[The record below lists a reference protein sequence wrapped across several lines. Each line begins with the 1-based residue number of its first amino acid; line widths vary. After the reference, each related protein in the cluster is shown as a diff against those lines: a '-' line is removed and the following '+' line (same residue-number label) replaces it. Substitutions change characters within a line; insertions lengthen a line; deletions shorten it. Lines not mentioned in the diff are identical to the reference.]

1 MLKLNKGTEL
11 SKEVIKMNGREETL
25 QYIKE
30 LCLMNDKFMSKC
42 FEDIACT
49 ELLLHIILEKNDL
62 QVHTV
67 LTQHQIKNL
76 QGRSVTLD
84 IYATDS
90 TGKKYNIEVQRTNA
104 GAIPK
109 RARYNSSLLDANIT
123 NPGDRYEN
131 LDTTYIIFITE
142 NDVLGGGLPIYH
154 IERTIQETK
163 TAFGDDTYIIYVNA
177 AYESKTALGRLMHD
191 FFCKNPSDMYYEKL
205 AERVRYFKEDTEG
218 VDKMTDVFEIVAQKA
233 AQKAAQE
240 ATQKATQKATQET
253 KQKIARSMLANG
265 MTLEDIA
272 KCTELSIE
280 EIKALAEEM

>member
-1 MLKLNKGTEL
+1 M
-11 SKEVIKMNGREETL
+11 SSREEKL

-62 QVHTV
+62 QVQTV
-67 LTQHQIKNL
+67 FTQHQIKNL
-76 QGRSVTLD
+76 QGRSITLD

-90 TGKKYNIEVQRTNA
+90 TGKKYNIEVQRTNE

-109 RARYNSSLLDANIT
+109 RARYNSSLIDANIT
-123 NPGDRYEN
+123 TPGDAYEN

-177 AYESKTALGRLMHD
+177 SYKSETSLGMLIHD
-191 FFCKNPSDMYYEKL
+191 FFCKNPSDMYYQKL
-205 AERVRYFKEDTEG
+205 AERVRYFKEDMEG
-218 VDKMTDVFEIVAQKA
+218 VDKMTDLFEIVE
-233 AQKAAQE
+233 QKAAQE
-240 ATQKATQKATQET
+240 VAQRT
-253 KQKIARSMLANG
+253 ARSMLADG
-265 MTLEDIA
+265 MALEKIV
-272 KCTELSIE
+272 KYTKLSIE
-280 EIKALAEEM
+280 EIKLLAEEMQE